1 MKFIPGLIYIQHRS
15 ILHSLGNICFL
26 LFVLIDERKTGEAQ
40 TQRTQLSKVGFSAK
54 LTCSFSF
61 PDRDYLVAWFKDQI
75 HLIDHDPT
83 VSLSLRRGGRA
94 SEINLQDGTATLK
107 IQNVSVED
115 AGKYCCK
122 TVFTVIG
129 KPEIHYWV
137 LNVQGM

>member
-1 MKFIPGLIYIQHRS
+1 MKLIPGLDYLQYLS
-15 ILHSLGNICFL
+15 NLHFLGNICFL
-26 LFVLIDERKTGEAQ
+26 LLVLIDERKPGERQ
-40 TQRTQLSKVGFSAK
+40 EQRTQLSKVGFSAK

-61 PDRDYLVAWFKDQI
+61 PDRNYFVAWFKDEI

-83 VSLSLRRGGRA
+83 VSLSLSGRGRA
-94 SEINLQDGTATLK
+94 YQINLQDGTATLQ
-107 IQNVSVED
+107 IQNVSDKD

-129 KPEIHYWV
+129 KPEIHYLV